1 PASPR
6 RSPRIHRRGG
16 KTGGG
21 RGATL
26 ASPRPLA
33 QRMVWMLLSL
43 LLRRQAIF
51 LFAPLLYVS
60 AMIFYMGT
68 LPLESVPRIISRPA
82 PGSVYRSPMLY
93 ERLRADMEADNSSDG
108 LATVWKHSFKDD
120 GWRPCVNTSAD
131 GKICN
136 AVAVA
141 GYLNATLVIPYF
153 PYHSIWRDP
162 RLKVLVFITYFSN
175 KRFMVLF
182 SDVFDDWYSKFN
194 DIYDKDHFISTLI
207 NEVRVV
213 DKVPEFLMERF
224 GNNMSNVFNFKIK
237 AWSSIQYYKDAI
249 LPKLAEEK

>member
-1 PASPR
+1 MQLHAYNRLGSGGSGGGGGTPSPPASPR

-26 ASPRPLA
+26 APPRPLA
-33 QRMVWMLLSL
+33 QRMVWILLSL

-131 GKICN
+131 GK
-136 AVAVA
+136 
-141 GYLNATLVIPYF
+141 
-153 PYHSIWRDP
+153 
-162 RLKVLVFITYFSN
+162 
-175 KRFMVLF
+175 
-182 SDVFDDWYSKFN
+182 
-194 DIYDKDHFISTLI
+194 
-207 NEVRVV
+207 VV
-213 DKVPEFLMERF
+213 H
-224 GNNMSNVFNFKIK
+224 
-237 AWSSIQYYKDAI
+237 
-249 LPKLAEEK
+249 